1 VQRDTWVGPPY
12 VRPNVWSVPLITANR
27 WFFPHKQDEYTVVV
41 KTFGKAFE
49 DEYIKRE
56 MDPKWAFLRH
66 ADIFSTGHSLGGG
79 LAQEFAYSLPINAT
93 VPRVTQVFA
102 FDPSPVT
109 GFFSVEKALRTANTQ
124 NLKIDRIYERGE
136 ILAYFRSLTNFFA
149 PPSASH
155 PIIRQVRYNLFHT
168 VNAVAGHSIAEL
180 ACKLLK
186 VCSGGSP
193 QSLGPDSIAS

>member
-1 VQRDTWVGPPY
+1 MEGPFFA
-12 VRPNVWSVPLITANR
+12 NITDWYANLR

-41 KTFGKAFE
+41 KTFGKAFVE
-49 DEYIKRE
+49 EYLKRSVE
-56 MDPKWAFLRH
+56 PEWTFLGQ
-66 ADIFSTGHSLGGG
+66 AKLYSTGHSLGGG
-79 LAQEFAYSLPINAT
+79 LAQQFAYSLPLNAN

-109 GFFSVEKALRTANTQ
+109 GFFSVGKVLRTTNAQ

-155 PIIRQVRYNLFHT
+155 PAIRQVRYNLFHT
-168 VNAVAGHSIAEL
+168 VNPVSGHSIAEL
-180 ACKLLK
+180 ACKLHD
-186 VCSGGSP
+186 VCSGGFP
-193 QSLGPDSIAS
+193 QSLGRDAIAS